1 MVQHEE
7 PVTIAHQ
14 RIFEFIDGL
23 FDAHKTIEEV
33 LQLVAQKTVDVLG
46 ASACVISWQ
55 RDDKSV
61 AEVRAITRADAT
73 NGNAQTMLLNR
84 GQTSWEATRY
94 SEYATRHDDSYSAEI
109 QVGGKAIGCINAFG
123 GPASAFAS
131 WLTQEDFVAL
141 CRQIGHAIEMQHLR
155 QMMAS
160 RYASLALI
168 RDELTGRQD
177 DADSIKTQAIAAVHN
192 PQKVARIVAR
202 SFYKDLR
209 KVGFET
215 KQILYIASELIENL
229 NETFRKTKSKTE

>member
-1 MVQHEE
+1 MVQHGEQ
-7 PVTIAHQ
+7 VTSAPQ
-14 RIFEFIDGL
+14 RLFEFVGGL
-23 FDAHKTIEEV
+23 FDAHKTIEEM

-46 ASACVISWQ
+46 ASACVISLQ
-55 RDDKSV
+55 RDNKSV
-61 AEVRAITRADAT
+61 AEIRAITRANAT
-73 NGNAQTMLLNR
+73 NGRTQTMLLDR

-94 SEYATRHDDSYSAEI
+94 SEYAAQHDTSYSAEI
-109 QVGGKAIGCINAFG
+109 LVGGKAMGCINAFA

-141 CRQIGHAIEMQHLR
+141 CRQIGYAIEMQHMR
-155 QMMAS
+155 QMLAS

-168 RDELTGRQD
+168 RDELTGRQE

-209 KVGFET
+209 KAGFET